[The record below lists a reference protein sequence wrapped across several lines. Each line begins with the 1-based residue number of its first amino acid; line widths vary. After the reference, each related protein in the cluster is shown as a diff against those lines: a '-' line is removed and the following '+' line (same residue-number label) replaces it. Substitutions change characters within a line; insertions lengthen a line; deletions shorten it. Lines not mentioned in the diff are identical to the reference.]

1 MHRKVFR
8 IFSLVLVL
16 TIMFS
21 AVSPAV
27 AAEGNGNGKP
37 KYAGEYSDGVYII
50 RMIDDP
56 VVAYEGGIP
65 GYKATKPGNGQK
77 INPKDAKVVKYVNRL
92 ISGHNNALSKAGGGE
107 KFYDYAYSFNGFAAK
122 LTGAQAAKLASLPEV
137 ISVTPDEML
146 HLDTSNTPGFLGLSG
161 QDGLWDQLGGVGSAG
176 EDIVIG
182 IVDSGLWPE
191 HPSFSDQK
199 DLADRTGSSGK
210 RTLAYGPAPSD
221 WFGNCQ
227 SGEQW
232 SQDDCNNKVIGA
244 RYYLAGFGHFGI
256 VQNDYKSA
264 RDHDGH
270 GSHTASTAGGNY
282 GVPATGD
289 AAVFGTISGMAP
301 RARIA
306 VYKVC
311 WNGDAGGC
319 VNSDSVAAIDQA
331 VADGVDVINFS
342 ISGSTTSFLDPVEV
356 AFLFAAQAGVF
367 VATSAGNEGPG
378 ASTVAHPSPWL
389 TTVAAS
395 THRSSN
401 GTVTLGD
408 NSSYTGAT
416 INLTGAGPASLVY
429 AGDVGDPLCFPGSLN
444 PSLVAGKIV
453 ACDRG
458 VNARVEKS
466 FAVQQ
471 AGGVGMIL
479 MNPTFNSLNAD
490 LHFVPTIH
498 VSDTDRTAILAYID
512 SAGAAATATIG
523 AVSGGS
529 PVPAIAEFS
538 SRGPS
543 LATGDQIK
551 PDISAPGVDVL
562 AAVAPPGNFGRL
574 FDLYSGTSMSSPHIA
589 GLGAL
594 MKDKH
599 PDWNPAMI
607 KSAMMTTAYD
617 LVSGADP
624 FAQGAGHVRPT
635 SMVDPGLVYNNGFND
650 WRNFLKGQGL
660 CNFCFG
666 TTPATAIDGSDLNL
680 ASIAVDGLAGFQT
693 ITRTVTNVGPAATY
707 TVSVAAPPGIDV
719 AVSPESL
726 DLAQGESASYT
737 VIFTTTS
744 DATSNEWTS
753 GSLTWSDGSHNVR
766 SPIAIKP
773 VALAAPEEVSGNG
786 DPLSYDI
793 IFGYNGDFTAQ
804 ARGLVPATTI
814 AGNVVDD
821 PANDINV
828 ALGSGVGITIHAV
841 VIPAGT
847 TYARFSLF
855 DDFVDGATD
864 DLDLYVFRDGG
875 NVFVGGSG
883 SGTSAEEVNV
893 IDPVEDTYLVVVHG
907 WQTDGPDANYTL
919 FTWTLGSSD
928 ASNMTV
934 SAPGTAALGATG
946 TINLT
951 FSGLLPATKYLGSV
965 AYTDGTNPLPTLPT
979 IVRIDTP

>member
-1 MHRKVFR
+1 MKAKWFRVFS
-8 IFSLVLVL
+8 FLMMLA
-16 TIMFS
+16 MAFS

-27 AAEGNGNGKP
+27 ADEGNGNGKY
-37 KYAGEYSDGVYII
+37 KYSGEYSDGVYII
-50 RMIDDP
+50 RMVDDP
-56 VVAYEGGIP
+56 VVAYDGSIP
-65 GYKATKPGNGQK
+65 GYRATKPAAGQK
-77 INPKDAKVVKYVNRL
+77 INPRDAKVVKYVNRL
-92 ISGHNNALSKAGGGE
+92 ISSHNNALNRAGGGE
-107 KFYDYAYSFNGFAAK
+107 KFYDYTYTFNGFAAK
-122 LTGAQAAKLASLPEV
+122 LTGAQAAKLASLPDV
-137 ISVTPDEML
+137 ISITQDEMM
-146 HLDTSNTPGFLGLSG
+146 HLDTDHTPGFLELSG
-161 QDGLWDQLGGVGSAG
+161 QGGLWEELGGVASAG
-176 EDIVIG
+176 ENVVIG
-182 IVDSGLWPE
+182 IVDTGLWPE
-191 HPSFSDQK
+191 HPSFSDQI

-221 WFGNCQ
+221 WFGSCQ

-256 VQNDYKSA
+256 VQNDYKSP

-270 GSHTASTAGGNY
+270 GSHTASTAGGNNN
-282 GVPATGD
+282 VPTTGD
-289 AAVFGTISGMAP
+289 AAVFGNISGMAP

-319 VNSDSVAAIDQA
+319 ANSDSVAAIDQA

-342 ISGSTTSFLDPVEV
+342 ISGSTTTFLDPVEV

-367 VATSAGNEGPG
+367 VSASAGNAGPG

-401 GTVTLGD
+401 GTVTLG
-408 NSSYTGAT
+408 NGATYTGAT
-416 INLTGAGPASLVY
+416 SNLTGAGPAALVY
-429 AGDVGDPLCFPGSLN
+429 AGDVGNPLCFPGSLDA
-444 PSLVAGKIV
+444 SQVAGKIV

-466 FAVQQ
+466 YAVQQ

-479 MNPTFNSLNAD
+479 MNPTLNSLNAD

-498 VSDTDRTAILAYID
+498 VSHTDRTAILAYIN
-512 SAGAAATATIG
+512 SAGATATASLS
-523 AVSGGS
+523 AVNGGS

-543 LATGDQIK
+543 LATADQIK

-562 AAVAPPGNFGRL
+562 AAVAPPGNYGRL
-574 FDLYSGTSMSSPHIA
+574 FDMYSGTSMSSPHVA

-594 MKDKH
+594 MKYAH
-599 PDWNPAMI
+599 PDWSPARI

-624 FAQGAGHVRPT
+624 FAQGAGHVQPKFMT
-635 SMVDPGLVYNNGFND
+635 DPGLVYDNGFND

-666 TTPATAIDGSDLNL
+666 TTPAIAIDGSDLNL

-693 ITRTVTNVGPAATY
+693 VTRTVTNVGSAATY
-707 TVSVAAPPGIDV
+707 TVSVNAPAGIDV
-719 AVSPESL
+719 QVTPSTLS
-726 DLAQGESASYT
+726 LAQGASATYT
-737 VIFTTTS
+737 VTFTSTP
-744 DATSNEWTS
+744 DANINEWTS
-753 GSLTWSDGSHNVR
+753 GSLTWSDGSHSVR
-766 SPIAIKP
+766 SPIAIRP
-773 VALAAPEEVSGNG
+773 VALAAPAEVSGNG
-786 DPLSYDI
+786 ETLTYEV
-793 IFGYNGDFTAQ
+793 IFGYDGGFTA
-804 ARGLVPATTI
+804 APRGLIAATTFD
-814 AGNVVDD
+814 GNVVDD

-828 ALGSGVGITIHAV
+828 ALGSGVGITVHEV
-841 VIPAGT
+841 TIPAGT

-855 DDFVDGATD
+855 NDFVDGATD
-864 DLDLYVFRDGG
+864 DLDLYVFDPDD
-875 NVFVGGSG
+875 NLVGVSG
-883 SGTSAEEVNV
+883 SGTSAEEVNLT
-893 IDPVEDTYLVVVHG
+893 DPAEGTYTVVVHG

-919 FTWTLGSSD
+919 FTWALGSTSAGNMTVTAPATATLGSI
-928 ASNMTV
+928 
-934 SAPGTAALGATG
+934 G
-946 TINLT
+946 TIQLD
-951 FSGLLPATKYLGSV
+951 FAGLAPATKYLGSV
-965 AYTDGTNPLPTLPT
+965 AYTDGTDPLPVQPT
-979 IVRIDTP
+979 IVSIDTP

>member
-1 MHRKVFR
+1 MYRK
-8 IFSLVLVL
+8 ILSTFSLIMVLAL
-16 TIMFS
+16 AFS
-21 AVSPAV
+21 AASPAV
-27 AAEGNGNGKP
+27 ADQGNGNGKN
-37 KYAGEYSDGVYII
+37 KYSGEYSDGIYIVQ
-50 RMIDDP
+50 MIDDP
-56 VVAYEGGIP
+56 VVTYDGSIP
-65 GYKATKPGNGQK
+65 EYRATKPGQGQK
-77 INPKDAKVVKYVNRL
+77 INPRDAKVIRYVNRL
-92 ISGHNNALSKAGGGE
+92 VSTHNNALNRAGGGE
-107 KFYDYAYSFNGFAAK
+107 KFYDYTYSFNGFAAK

-137 ISVTPDEML
+137 ISVTPDELL
-146 HLDTSNTPGFLGLSG
+146 HVDTSNTPGFLGLSSSG
-161 QDGLWDQLGGVGSAG
+161 GLWDQLGGVGSAG

-182 IVDSGLWPE
+182 IVDTGLWPE
-191 HPSFSDQK
+191 HPSFSDQI
-199 DLADRTGSSGK
+199 DLADRPGSSGR
-210 RTLAYGPAPSD
+210 RTRAYGPAPAD
-221 WFGNCQ
+221 WFGSCQ

-289 AAVFGTISGMAP
+289 AAGFGNISGMAP

-311 WNGDAGGC
+311 WNGEAGGC
-319 VNSDSVAAIDQA
+319 ANSDSVAAIDQA

-356 AFLFAAQAGVF
+356 AFLFAADAGIF
-367 VATSAGNEGPG
+367 VANSAGNEGPG

-395 THRSSN
+395 THRSSD

-408 NSSYTGAT
+408 SSSYTGAT
-416 INLTGAGPASLVY
+416 SNPTGVGPAPLVY
-429 AGDVGDPLCFPGSLN
+429 AGDVGDPLCFPGSLD
-444 PSLVAGKIV
+444 PSQVAGKIV

-471 AGGVGMIL
+471 AGGIGMIL
-479 MNPTFNSLNAD
+479 MNPTPNSLNAD

-498 VSDTDRTAILAYID
+498 VQNTDRIAILAYIA
-512 SAGAAATATIG
+512 SAGAGATATLSAAFPG
-523 AVSGGS
+523 T

-543 LATGDQIK
+543 LASEDQIK

-594 MKDKH
+594 MKDAH
-599 PDWNPAMI
+599 PDWSPAMI

-624 FAQGAGHVRPT
+624 FAQGAGHVQPN
-635 SMVDPGLVYNNGFND
+635 SMVDPGLVYDNGFFD
-650 WRNFLKGQGL
+650 WFGFLCGTGQL
-660 CNFCFG
+660 QSASCPTFI
-666 TTPATAIDGSDLNL
+666 IDPSDLNL
-680 ASIAVDGLAGFQT
+680 ASIAIGSLAGYQT
-693 ITRTVTNVGPAATY
+693 VTRTVTNVGDAEETYVFSHNLTGVDAVANPASFTLAPGDSQTYALTFTVTSAALNTY
-707 TVSVAAPPGIDV
+707 TTGFVYWTGD
-719 AVSPESL
+719 
-726 DLAQGESASYT
+726 QGH
-737 VIFTTTS
+737 V
-744 DATSNEWTS
+744 
-753 GSLTWSDGSHNVR
+753 VR
-766 SPIAIKP
+766 SPVAVKP
-773 VALAAPEEVSGNG
+773 VALAAPEEVFGTG
-786 DPLSYDI
+786 ADLSYEV
-793 IFGYNGDFTAQ
+793 IFGYTGSFTAE

-828 ALGSGVGITIHAV
+828 ALASGVGITIHE
-841 VIPAGT
+841 VIVPAGT

-893 IDPVEDTYLVVVHG
+893 VDPVADTYLVVVHG

-919 FTWTLGSSD
+919 FTWALGSTSAGNMTVTAPATATLGS
-928 ASNMTV
+928 
-934 SAPGTAALGATG
+934 TG
-946 TINLT
+946 TIDLT
-951 FSGLLPATKYLGSV
+951 FSGLAAGTKYLGSV